1 MTRRAV
7 LALLAGLACA
17 VPSHAQDRPAATV
30 HAERAWIRLP
40 PAGRTVTAGFLDI
53 VNEGPSPIRVVGARS
68 SAAGTIELHEMAQ
81 DNGMMRMRQIRGIDV
96 PAQGRVALA
105 PGGLHLMLFDLP
117 APLSAGTPVRLTLL
131 LADGATVDVEA
142 EVRTPTPSR

>member
-1 MTRRAV
+1 
-7 LALLAGLACA
+7 
-17 VPSHAQDRPAATV
+17 
-30 HAERAWIRLP
+30 
-40 PAGRTVTAGFLDI
+40 
-53 VNEGPSPIRVVGARS
+53 
-68 SAAGTIELHEMAQ
+68 MAQ

-117 APLSAGTPVRLTLL
+117 APLSVGTPVRLTLL
-131 LADGATVDVEA
+131 LADGATVDVVA

>member
-17 VPSHAQDRPAATV
+17 VPSQAQDRPAVTV

-53 VNEGPSPIRVVGARS
+53 VNEGASPIRVVGARS

-117 APLSAGTPVRLTLL
+117 APLSVGTPVRLTLL
-131 LADGATVDVEA
+131 LADGATVDVVA